1 MKHSV
6 QMAVVC
12 LFMFVGCRSV
22 PPKVSGITQPKA
34 YLTVVDADK
43 AWKAKPK
50 STEAWLDLADALAR
64 DNRFPETKDILT
76 RTKIQFPDDARPYIA
91 LSRIYEQADLL
102 DLAID
107 EAQAGCRMEDHS
119 LLARIRTGELY
130 TGMDWQKRAL
140 STLSGLEN
148 ECAPSDRLMWVLA
161 TTAARFQSSDYRGV
175 ETALLSLGGD
185 ALQVEPLAVLSVD
198 VDIKQNML
206 VRARATCEACM
217 LKFPQNPVFPQR
229 LLQIL
234 NRSGKYTEARD
245 FGKAALVRFPENVEL
260 TYELALAE
268 QGLEN
273 YSQAIKWLEQVV
285 LTRPGYDRSDLIL
298 SSLYMRAGDKITA
311 SRYLTS
317 FRQMETKHAR
327 GTKVILAVANQPYSS
342 VAHVNAGDFHMAT
355 GRIPRAV
362 VEYRE
367 ALRLEPNFDTR
378 VRLKNALVRMHRN
391 EPPMPLGEAK

>member
-1 MKHSV
+1 MFL
-6 QMAVVC
+6 VC
-12 LFMFVGCRSV
+12 LGVLVGCRSV
-22 PPKVSGITQPKA
+22 PPKVSPIIQPKA
-34 YLTVVDADK
+34 YQTVVDADK
-43 AWKAKPK
+43 AWKAAPK
-50 STEAWLDLADALAR
+50 STEAWLNLADALAR

-76 RTKIQFPDDARPYIA
+76 RTKKQFPDDARPYIG

-107 EAQAGCRMEDHS
+107 EAQAGCWMENHS
-119 LLARIRTGELY
+119 VLARIRTGELY

-140 STLSGLEN
+140 STLNRLEK
-148 ECAPSDRLMWVLA
+148 ECAPSDRLAWVLA
-161 TTAARFQSSDYRGV
+161 ATEARFQSSDYRGV
-175 ETALLSLGGD
+175 EKALLSLGGD
-185 ALQVEPLAVLSVD
+185 VLQYERLAVLSVD

-206 VRARATCEACM
+206 VRARATCDACIVR
-217 LKFPQNPVFPQR
+217 FPQNPVFQQR

-245 FGKAALVRFPENVEL
+245 FGKAALARFPENVEL

-273 YSQAIKWLEQVV
+273 YAQAIKWLEQVV

-298 SSLYMRAGDKITA
+298 SSLYTRTGEKTKA

-317 FRQMETKHAR
+317 FRQMEAKHAR
-327 GTKVILAVANQPYSS
+327 GTKAILAVANQPDSS
-342 VAHVNAGDFHMAT
+342 VAHLNAGDFHIAT

-367 ALRLEPNFDTR
+367 AFRLEPNSDTR
-378 VRLKNALVRMHRN
+378 VRLKNALIRMQRN
-391 EPPMPLGEAK
+391 EPPMPLGDAK